1 MKTKDNKEPLSEW
14 LEVAVNGFQEIKK
27 SWGCTTLSAL
37 HKDGS
42 LSMKT
47 LGKLDPRNPNPSI
60 GIDTVVMMIGK
71 LMNVAE
77 LIFSGA
83 DQLRVQSTLTSV
95 LARVVSASVPLT
107 ENDRSKA
114 MEHRRIRYKHNNY

>member
-1 MKTKDNKEPLSEW
+1 METKDNEEPLSEW

-27 SWGCTTLSAL
+27 SWGCATLSAL

-60 GIDTVVMMIGK
+60 GIETVVMMIGK
-71 LMNVAE
+71 LMNVAD

-83 DQLRVQSTLTSV
+83 EQERVQSTLTSV
-95 LARVVSASVPLT
+95 LTRVVSASAPLT

-114 MEHRRIRYKHNNY
+114 LERRRIRYKHKNH

>member
-1 MKTKDNKEPLSEW
+1 
-14 LEVAVNGFQEIKK
+14 
-27 SWGCTTLSAL
+27 
-37 HKDGS
+37 
-42 LSMKT
+42 MKT

-60 GIDTVVMMIGK
+60 GIETVVMMIGK
-71 LMNVAE
+71 LMNVA
-77 LIFSGA
+77 LLLFSGA
-83 DQLRVQSTLTSV
+83 DLERVQTTLTSV

>member
-107 ENDRSKA
+107 ENDRAKA
-114 MEHRRIRYKHNNY
+114 LERRRIRYKHNI

>member
-1 MKTKDNKEPLSEW
+1 M
-14 LEVAVNGFQEIKK
+14 
-27 SWGCTTLSAL
+27 AL

-60 GIDTVVMMIGK
+60 GIETVVMMIGK
-71 LMNVAE
+71 LMNVAD

-83 DQLRVQSTLTSV
+83 DLERVQSTLTSV
-95 LARVVSASVPLT
+95 LTRVVSASAPLT
-107 ENDRSKA
+107 ENDRAKA
-114 MEHRRIRYKHNNY
+114 LERRRIRYKHKNY

>member
-1 MKTKDNKEPLSEW
+1 
-14 LEVAVNGFQEIKK
+14 
-27 SWGCTTLSAL
+27 
-37 HKDGS
+37 
-42 LSMKT
+42 MKT

-95 LARVVSASVPLT
+95 LARVVSASVPLM
-107 ENDRSKA
+107 ENDRAKT
-114 MEHRRIRYKHNNY
+114 MERRRIRYKHNI

>member
-1 MKTKDNKEPLSEW
+1 MKTKDNKEPSSEW

-60 GIDTVVMMIGK
+60 GIETVVMMIGK
-71 LMNVAE
+71 LMNVAD

-83 DQLRVQSTLTSV
+83 DLERVQSTLTSV
-95 LARVVSASVPLT
+95 LTRVVSASAPLT
-107 ENDRSKA
+107 ANDRSKA
-114 MEHRRIRYKHNNY
+114 LERRRIRYKHKNH

>member
-1 MKTKDNKEPLSEW
+1 
-14 LEVAVNGFQEIKK
+14 
-27 SWGCTTLSAL
+27 
-37 HKDGS
+37 
-42 LSMKT
+42 MKT

-60 GIDTVVMMIGK
+60 GIDTVVMMSGK

-114 MEHRRIRYKHNNY
+114 MERRRIRYKHNNY

>member
-1 MKTKDNKEPLSEW
+1 MKTKDNKEPSSEW

-114 MEHRRIRYKHNNY
+114 MEHRRIRYKHKNY

>member
-1 MKTKDNKEPLSEW
+1 METKDNEEPLSEW

-60 GIDTVVMMIGK
+60 GIETVVMMIGK
-71 LMNVAE
+71 LMNVAD
-77 LIFSGA
+77 LIFSGTE
-83 DQLRVQSTLTSV
+83 LERVQSTLTSV
-95 LARVVSASVPLT
+95 LTRVVSASAPLT

-114 MEHRRIRYKHNNY
+114 LERRRIRYKHKNY

>member
-1 MKTKDNKEPLSEW
+1 
-14 LEVAVNGFQEIKK
+14 
-27 SWGCTTLSAL
+27 
-37 HKDGS
+37 
-42 LSMKT
+42 MKT

-60 GIDTVVMMIGK
+60 GIETVVMMIGK

-95 LARVVSASVPLT
+95 LARVVSASAPLT
-107 ENDRSKA
+107 ENDKA
-114 MEHRRIRYKHNNY
+114 KSLERRRIRYKHKNY

>member
-1 MKTKDNKEPLSEW
+1 METKDNEEPLSEW

-47 LGKLDPRNPNPSI
+47 LGKLDPRDPNPSI

-83 DQLRVQSTLTSV
+83 DQVRVQSTLTSV

-114 MEHRRIRYKHNNY
+114 MERRRIRYKHNNY

>member
-1 MKTKDNKEPLSEW
+1 METKDNEEPLSEW

-60 GIDTVVMMIGK
+60 GIETVVMMIGK
-71 LMNVAE
+71 LMNVAD

-83 DQLRVQSTLTSV
+83 DLERVQSTLTSV
-95 LARVVSASVPLT
+95 LTRVVSASVPLT

-114 MEHRRIRYKHNNY
+114 LERRRIRYKHKNY

>member
-14 LEVAVNGFQEIKK
+14 LEVAVNGFLEIKK

-60 GIDTVVMMIGK
+60 GIETVVMMIGK
-71 LMNVAE
+71 LMNVAP
-77 LIFSGA
+77 LLFS
-83 DQLRVQSTLTSV
+83 DSDLERVQSTLTSV

-114 MEHRRIRYKHNNY
+114 LERRRIRYKHKNY

>member
-1 MKTKDNKEPLSEW
+1 METKDNEEPSSEW
-14 LEVAVNGFQEIKK
+14 LQVAVNGFQEIKK

-47 LGKLDPRNPNPSI
+47 LGKLDPRDPDSSI
-60 GIDTVVMMIGK
+60 GIETVVMMIGK
-71 LMNVAE
+71 LMNVAD

-83 DQLRVQSTLTSV
+83 DLERVQSTLTSV

-107 ENDRSKA
+107 SNDRAKA
-114 MEHRRIRYKHNNY
+114 MERKRIRYKHKNY

>member
-1 MKTKDNKEPLSEW
+1 METKDNEEPLSEW

-60 GIDTVVMMIGK
+60 GIETVVMMIGK

-83 DQLRVQSTLTSV
+83 DQVRVQSTLTSV
-95 LARVVSASVPLT
+95 LARVVAASVPLT
-107 ENDRSKA
+107 SNDRAKA
-114 MEHRRIRYKHNNY
+114 MERRRIRYKHNNY

>member
-1 MKTKDNKEPLSEW
+1 
-14 LEVAVNGFQEIKK
+14 
-27 SWGCTTLSAL
+27 
-37 HKDGS
+37 
-42 LSMKT
+42 MKT

-83 DQLRVQSTLTSV
+83 DQVRVQSTLTSV

-114 MEHRRIRYKHNNY
+114 MERRRIRYKHNNY

>member
-1 MKTKDNKEPLSEW
+1 MKTKDNKEPSSEW

-27 SWGCTTLSAL
+27 SWGCTTLLAL

-60 GIDTVVMMIGK
+60 GMETVVMMIGK
-71 LMNVAE
+71 LMNVAD
-77 LIFSGA
+77 LIFSST
-83 DQLRVQSTLTSV
+83 DLERVQSTLTSV
-95 LARVVSASVPLT
+95 LARVVAASVPLT
-107 ENDRSKA
+107 SNDRAKA
-114 MEHRRIRYKHNNY
+114 MERRRIRYKHNI

>member
-1 MKTKDNKEPLSEW
+1 
-14 LEVAVNGFQEIKK
+14 
-27 SWGCTTLSAL
+27 
-37 HKDGS
+37 
-42 LSMKT
+42 MKT

-83 DQLRVQSTLTSV
+83 DQVRVQSTLTSV

-114 MEHRRIRYKHNNY
+114 MERRRIRYKHKNY

>member
-1 MKTKDNKEPLSEW
+1 
-14 LEVAVNGFQEIKK
+14 
-27 SWGCTTLSAL
+27 
-37 HKDGS
+37 
-42 LSMKT
+42 MKT
-47 LGKLDPRNPNPSI
+47 LGKLDPRNPNPSK

-83 DQLRVQSTLTSV
+83 DQVRVQSTLTSV

-114 MEHRRIRYKHNNY
+114 MERRRIRYKHNNY

>member
-1 MKTKDNKEPLSEW
+1 MKTKDNEEPSSEW

-37 HKDGS
+37 HKDGG

-60 GIDTVVMMIGK
+60 GMETVVMMIGK
-71 LMNVAE
+71 LMNVAD
-77 LIFSGA
+77 LIFSSA
-83 DQLRVQSTLTSV
+83 DLVRVQSTLTSV
-95 LARVVSASVPLT
+95 LARVVAASVPLT
-107 ENDRSKA
+107 SNDRAKA
-114 MEHRRIRYKHNNY
+114 MERRRIRYKHKNY

>member
-14 LEVAVNGFQEIKK
+14 LEVAVNGFQDIKK

-83 DQLRVQSTLTSV
+83 DLVRVQSTLTSV
-95 LARVVSASVPLT
+95 LARVVAASVPLT

>member
-1 MKTKDNKEPLSEW
+1 MSEW

-60 GIDTVVMMIGK
+60 GIETVVMMIGK
-71 LMNVAE
+71 LMNVAP
-77 LIFSGA
+77 LLFSGA
-83 DQLRVQSTLTSV
+83 DLKRVQSTLTSV
-95 LARVVSASVPLT
+95 LARVVAASVPLT
-107 ENDRSKA
+107 ENDRANA
-114 MEHRRIRYKHNNY
+114 MERRRIRYKHKNY

>member
-1 MKTKDNKEPLSEW
+1 METKDNEEPLSEW

-60 GIDTVVMMIGK
+60 GIETVVMMIGK
-71 LMNVAE
+71 LMNVAD

-83 DQLRVQSTLTSV
+83 DLERVQSTLTSV
-95 LARVVSASVPLT
+95 LTRVVSASAPLT

-114 MEHRRIRYKHNNY
+114 LERRRIRYKHKNH

>member
-1 MKTKDNKEPLSEW
+1 MKTQDNKEPLSEW
-14 LEVAVNGFQEIKK
+14 LEVAVNGFLEIKK

-60 GIDTVVMMIGK
+60 GMETVVMMIGK
-71 LMNVAE
+71 LMTVAP
-77 LIFSGA
+77 LLFSGA
-83 DQLRVQSTLTSV
+83 DLKRVQSPLTSV
-95 LARVVSASVPLT
+95 LARVVAASVPLT
-107 ENDRSKA
+107 ENDRAKA
-114 MEHRRIRYKHNNY
+114 MERRRIRYKHKNY

>member
-1 MKTKDNKEPLSEW
+1 METKDNEEPLSEW
-14 LEVAVNGFQEIKK
+14 LEVAVNGFQEIMK
-27 SWGCTTLSAL
+27 SWGCPTLSAL

-60 GIDTVVMMIGK
+60 GIETVVMMIGK
-71 LMNVAE
+71 LMNVAD

-83 DQLRVQSTLTSV
+83 DLERVQSTLTSV
-95 LARVVSASVPLT
+95 LTRVVSASAPLT

-114 MEHRRIRYKHNNY
+114 LERRRIRYKHKNH

>member
-1 MKTKDNKEPLSEW
+1 MEIKDNEEPLSEW

-27 SWGCTTLSAL
+27 SWGCPTLSAL

-60 GIDTVVMMIGK
+60 GIETVVMMIGK
-71 LMNVAE
+71 LMNVAD

-83 DQLRVQSTLTSV
+83 DLERVQSTLTSV
-95 LARVVSASVPLT
+95 LTRVVSASAPLT

-114 MEHRRIRYKHNNY
+114 LERRRIRYKHKNH

>member
-1 MKTKDNKEPLSEW
+1 
-14 LEVAVNGFQEIKK
+14 
-27 SWGCTTLSAL
+27 
-37 HKDGS
+37 
-42 LSMKT
+42 MKT

-60 GIDTVVMMIGK
+60 GIDTVVMMIGN

-83 DQLRVQSTLTSV
+83 DRLRVQSTLTSV

-114 MEHRRIRYKHNNY
+114 MERRRIRYKHNNY

>member
-1 MKTKDNKEPLSEW
+1 METKDNEEPLSEW

-47 LGKLDPRNPNPSI
+47 LGKLDPRDPDPSI
-60 GIDTVVMMIGK
+60 GMETVVMMIGK
-71 LMNVAE
+71 LMNVAD

-83 DQLRVQSTLTSV
+83 DLERVQSTLTSV
-95 LARVVSASVPLT
+95 LTRVVSASAPLT
-107 ENDRSKA
+107 ENDRAKA
-114 MEHRRIRYKHNNY
+114 LERRRIRYKHKNY

>member
-1 MKTKDNKEPLSEW
+1 MSEW

-60 GIDTVVMMIGK
+60 GMETVVMMIGK
-71 LMNVAE
+71 LINVAP
-77 LIFSGA
+77 LLFSGA
-83 DQLRVQSTLTSV
+83 DLKRVQSTLTSV

-107 ENDRSKA
+107 ENDWSKA
-114 MEHRRIRYKHNNY
+114 MERRRIRYKHNNY